1 MWVSFNHSKPDRTK
15 LQSMLSQLRLDN
27 SSGGALTYSELE
39 SVLLNSIVQRGG
51 LPNLN
56 MK

>member
-1 MWVSFNHSKPDRTK
+1 MWVSFNRSKPDRTK
-15 LQSMLSQLRLDN
+15 LLSMLSQLRLDS

-51 LPNLN
+51 LPALN

>member
-1 MWVSFNHSKPDRTK
+1 
-15 LQSMLSQLRLDN
+15 MLSQLRLDN

-39 SVLLNSIVQRGG
+39 SILLNSIVQRGG
-51 LPNLN
+51 LPALN

>member
-15 LQSMLSQLRLDN
+15 LQSMLSQLCLDN